1 MVNESDGTRRGRNSG
16 PDDGYEPGP
25 TFPVMLDVRGRRCVV
40 VGATDIAR
48 ARVAVLTAAGA
59 EVVAFDDLPAPSAA
73 ATASVTERPFDGAWL
88 VFAATGSNERDAE
101 IARQATAAGVWAN
114 AHDQPGACGFH
125 MAARLT
131 RGPLEIAVG
140 TGAVVPALAVRVR
153 NLIAELV
160 GEEVVPLIEQAAAA
174 RRAARAE
181 GISPFELDWDDLLA
195 PVLAAIDARIAARS

>member
-1 MVNESDGTRRGRNSG
+1 MANESDGTRRGRNSG
-16 PDDGYEPGP
+16 SDDGYEPGP

-40 VGATDIAR
+40 LGSTDVAR
-48 ARVAVLTAAGA
+48 ARIAVLTAAGA
-59 EVVAFDDLPAPSAA
+59 DVVAIDDLPAPSAGA
-73 ATASVTERPFDGAWL
+73 GSAERPFDEAWL

-101 IARQATAAGVWAN
+101 IAGQATAAGVWAN

-153 NLIAELV
+153 NLLAELI
-160 GEEVVPLIEQAAAA
+160 GDDVVPLIEQAAAA
-174 RRAARAE
+174 RRAARAD
-181 GISPFELDWDDLLA
+181 GISPFELDWDALLA
-195 PVLAAIDARIAARS
+195 PVLAAIDARIAARR